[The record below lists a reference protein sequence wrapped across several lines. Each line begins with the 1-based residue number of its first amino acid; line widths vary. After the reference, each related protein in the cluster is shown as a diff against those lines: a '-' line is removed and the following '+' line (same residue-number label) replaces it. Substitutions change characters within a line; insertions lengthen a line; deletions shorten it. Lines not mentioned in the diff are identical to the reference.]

1 MHNIKEIRK
10 DFDAFSK
17 ALKKRSIDIDLN
29 KLKKL
34 DINQRCL
41 GFFFMG
47 SYNHE
52 ESPKSRDNLDNKVEW
67 V

>member
-34 DINQRCL
+34 DIDN
-41 GFFFMG
+41 
-47 SYNHE
+47 
-52 ESPKSRDNLDNKVEW
+52 RDLIQHFHFH
-67 V
+67 